1 MEIIDDFEVFAFKI
15 FLDNEPLKRV
25 FFKYR
30 CEMKK
35 FKINSDGL
43 EKGLRESLSELIDNN
58 EIPAVFSPA
67 GFSLSCRLG
76 KETSIEREGNSLG
89 IVVRERAHFFRAV
102 SVLCQKGEFGDGEI
116 FREKCKFENF
126 GILIDNLRNAVLK
139 SDTIDY
145 DTPYGDN
152 GL

>member
-1 MEIIDDFEVFAFKI
+1 
-15 FLDNEPLKRV
+15 
-25 FFKYR
+25 
-30 CEMKK
+30 MKK

-43 EKGLRESLSELIDNN
+43 EKSLRESLSELIDNN

-126 GILIDNLRNAVLK
+126 GILIDNSRNAVLK

>member
-89 IVVRERAHFFRAV
+89 IVVRERAHFSARCLFFV
-102 SVLCQKGEFGDGEI
+102 K
-116 FREKCKFENF
+116 KENLATGKSF
-126 GILIDNLRNAVLK
+126 AKNVNLKISAF
-139 SDTIDY
+139 
-145 DTPYGDN
+145 
-152 GL
+152 